1 MTKQERELV
10 SGGLCRHFKGKLYNV
25 CGIAENAST
34 GKKMV
39 CYQAMYPPYKHY
51 VRDYDE
57 FVSEVDREKYP
68 DANQKYRFEL
78 LDGEI

>member
-1 MTKQERELV
+1 MEERKLITDR
-10 SGGLCRHFKGKLYNV
+10 LYRHFKGKLYYV
-25 CGIAENAST
+25 HSIAEHTET
-34 GKKMV
+34 GKQMV

-57 FVSEVDREKYP
+57 FMSEVDRRKYP
-68 DANQKYRFEL
+68 DTKQKYRFEL

>member
-1 MTKQERELV
+1 MKKNRELV
-10 SGGLCRHFKGKLYNV
+10 FGGLYRHFKGKLYCV
-25 CGIAENAST
+25 RGIAEHAET

-57 FVSEVDREKYP
+57 FMSEVDRGKYP
-68 DANQKYRFEL
+68 DAKQKYRFEL
-78 LDGEI
+78 LGGIK